1 MADLIVLGGV
11 SAGLS
16 AVIKFRQPAE
26 VEGKELRVVREV
38 WKAKPEKHQP
48 GMFQHTL
55 GWPLDFKT
63 YGGSWLYH
71 REDNMISIGLV
82 VGPDYEN
89 PYLNPFREFQRM
101 MHHPMVAKLLED
113 GGALIGCSAGFLN
126 VPRIK
131 STHSAAAEAAFER
144 LSKRNEAVTDAEAV
158 GDLEDI
164 ASYKAKLDNVDSRIL
179 KGRTPWTFHIEHQ
192 DHETFKLAAES
203 KQIESPKPDGK
214 ISLDILTSV
223 ARTGT
228 IHAENQPGHLR
239 VKNVDMA
246 GYMEYNVGK
255 YQLANCIHCKTCS
268 VVTQDQSIEWCTTEG
283 GEVSRT
289 PSPD

>member
-26 VEGKELRVVREV
+26 VEGKELRV
-38 WKAKPEKHQP
+38 
-48 GMFQHTL
+48 
-55 GWPLDFKT
+55 T

-164 ASYKAKLDNVDSRIL
+164 ASRIL

-255 YQLANCIHCKTCS
+255 CDCILGHVCPTDVHECLDKEDARGKPTCS